1 MHNLEN
7 TGGATKLGK
16 YWWSNKTQKILVEQ
30 QNLEN
35 TGGATNLEN
44 TGRATKLGKYWWS
57 NKTWK
62 QISKTN

>member
-1 MHNLEN
+1 MHNLENTGGATKNLEN

-35 TGGATNLEN
+35 TGGAT
-44 TGRATKLGKYWWS
+44 KL
-57 NKTWK
+57 
-62 QISKTN
+62 